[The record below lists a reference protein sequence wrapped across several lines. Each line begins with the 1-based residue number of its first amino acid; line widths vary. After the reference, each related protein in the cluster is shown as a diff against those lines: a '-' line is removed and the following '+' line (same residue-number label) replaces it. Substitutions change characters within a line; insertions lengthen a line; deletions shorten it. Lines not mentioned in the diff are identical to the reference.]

1 MLIRKSVPYYTNNY
15 LSNEGNP
22 SINRDR
28 SRHRQRDEIIKRDR
42 SPRDEIIKRDRSPRD
57 EIIKRDRSPKDEI
70 IKRDI
75 SPVPNLKIN
84 GAEHRKSNSRTIK
97 RGYEYRNPA
106 AKQKRSSPV
115 PQEMNENGERL
126 DSELNELD
134 WLDQM

>member
-22 SINRDR
+22 SFNRDR

-42 SPRDEIIKRDRSPRD
+42 SP
-57 EIIKRDRSPKDEI
+57 
-70 IKRDI
+70 
-75 SPVPNLKIN
+75 VPNLKIPVPNIKIN
-84 GAEHRKSNSRTIK
+84 GAENHKPTSHPIK
-97 RGYEYRNPA
+97 RGSEYRRPA
-106 AKQKRSSPV
+106 VNQKKSIPV
-115 PQEMNENGERL
+115 PQKMNGNGEQL